1 MKVKIFSDITI
12 KVNNDS
18 FPFRNKSIPRDKF
31 KTVLGETSKIIE
43 TERSTKR
50 VAPEIKYNCG

>member
-1 MKVKIFSDITI
+1 MKISSDITI

-18 FPFRNKSIPRDKF
+18 FPFRNKCFPRDKS